1 LKPGDTRA
9 SASISP
15 DASVARS
22 KADGLSSSGRM
33 SRVML
38 TRPVPLVM
46 ITSWCNV
53 ACSCCSWRRT
63 NSAAVLTKVLNAAV
77 SSGFGFF
84 LSRPMVQGP
93 TSAGSAWPSGVI
105 ETAQPSSSSFLI
117 TRAVQ
122 PLSCHRRAS
131 RMASCSSA
139 VSGVFIGRLCV

>member
-1 LKPGDTRA
+1 VSLKPGDTRA

-53 ACSCCSWRRT
+53 ACSCCSSSPPQSSNHRKRKW
-63 NSAAVLTKVLNAAV
+63 NQSSSVHVAYVVAFPFIVLTQVVTSWIAYSQAW
-77 SSGFGFF
+77 SS
-84 LSRPMVQGP
+84 
-93 TSAGSAWPSGVI
+93 
-105 ETAQPSSSSFLI
+105 
-117 TRAVQ
+117 
-122 PLSCHRRAS
+122 
-131 RMASCSSA
+131 MAR
-139 VSGVFIGRLCV
+139 GLLE